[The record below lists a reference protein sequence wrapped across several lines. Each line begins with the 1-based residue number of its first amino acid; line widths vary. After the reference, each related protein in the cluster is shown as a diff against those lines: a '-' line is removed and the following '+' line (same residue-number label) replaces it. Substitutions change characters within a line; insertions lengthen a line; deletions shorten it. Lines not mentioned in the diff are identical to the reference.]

1 MQLAVFSSMCM
12 LVIRLT
18 YMAKI
23 CLTYWVALAYFNI
36 EIDACTYICSVVI
49 SFTLF

>member
-18 YMAKI
+18 YVAKI

-36 EIDACTYICSVVI
+36 EIDACTYIS